1 MSIRTVGVIGA
12 GTIGRSVAQ
21 SLAQAGAYEVVLVDI
36 AQSQLD
42 GALKQMEREL
52 RFQKVFSAQELESS
66 PETILSRITT
76 GTELAKL
83 ADADFI
89 VENVTENWDIKRAVY
104 EEIDTVCRP
113 GVIFG
118 VNTSAV
124 PITRVASVTSRPAE
138 VLGMHFMNPVP
149 LIGTV
154 EVVRGHFTSDA
165 TLDTA
170 LHLLKNLDKEGIVVQ
185 DSPGFITNRV
195 LMLTINEAI
204 YCVQDQV
211 ATASQIDRMFKG
223 CFSHKMGPLET
234 GDLIG
239 LDTILNSINVLY
251 DSFKDSKY
259 RPAPLLQKMVDAGL
273 LGRKSGQG
281 FYVY

>member
-52 RFQKVFSAQELESS
+52 RFQKVLSAQELESS
-66 PETILSRITT
+66 PETILARITT

-170 LHLLKNLDKEGIVVQ
+170 LDLLKNLDKEGIVVQ

-211 ATASQIDRMFKG
+211 ATASQVDRMFKG